1 MVGEIQE
8 SSFWSKIGLLKPL
21 QNQKILGKNGL
32 RMLEWKLENLDW
44 VLALRRYIHKLTL
57 SSLAFEVG
65 TVIIICI
72 FQMEVLDKL
81 PKATQLG

>member
-1 MVGEIQE
+1 MEQDRSSQTSSKSEDIGEKWIE
-8 SSFWSKIGLLKPL
+8 NVKV
-21 QNQKILGKNGL
+21 
-32 RMLEWKLENLDW
+32 EWKLENLDW

-81 PKATQLG
+81 PKVTQLG